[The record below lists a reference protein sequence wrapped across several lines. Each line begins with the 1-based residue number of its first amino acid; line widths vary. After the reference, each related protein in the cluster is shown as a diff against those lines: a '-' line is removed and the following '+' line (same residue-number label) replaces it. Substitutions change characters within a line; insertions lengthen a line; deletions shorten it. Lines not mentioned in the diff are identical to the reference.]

1 MIKQIPVSKLEV
13 GMYIT
18 PMTADTGAKGLRR
31 EGLIRNPDSIA
42 TFRASQVNQVW
53 IDTDKGKDSDFA
65 MPAHK
70 AQAHNK
76 AKVSLKQE
84 REQAAKVYDEAL
96 GLVSNLMDD
105 VKLGKAIDVTPME
118 SLAEDINESIFNN
131 QNALL
136 CLSQIREK
144 DRYLMEHSINVAI
157 LMGIFARHLGY
168 DEQTIQQLVTGALL
182 HDIGK
187 IRVPDEVLHKP
198 GKLSDSEWQE
208 MRRHVEYGVEV
219 LKKSPG
225 VSEIALSIC
234 GLHHERLDGGGYPA
248 GIKDINIYGRMA
260 AVVDVYDAIT
270 ASRVYHEG
278 MPPVAAMRKLL
289 EWSDNHLDQSL
300 VYEFI
305 RCMSVYPVG
314 SLVELDSGKLAVVI
328 TSYADK
334 PSLPLVRQVYSLH
347 SKQHIKPQLLDLSSA
362 LVEQKV
368 VATHDPKTFD
378 IDIKQF
384 L

>member
-1 MIKQIPVSKLEV
+1 
-13 GMYIT
+13 MYIT
-18 PMTADTGAKGLRR
+18 PMTAATGAKGLRK
-31 EGLIRNPDSIA
+31 EGLIQSPDSIA
-42 TFRASQVNQVW
+42 TFKASAVDEVW
-53 IDTDKGKDSDFA
+53 IDTGKGKDSAFA
-65 MPAHK
+65 LPTTK
-70 AQAHNK
+70 PRVPVK

-84 REQAAKVYDEAL
+84 RQQAGKVYDEAL

-105 VKLGKAIDVTPME
+105 VKLGNAIDVTPME
-118 SLAEDINESIFNN
+118 NLAEDINESIFNN
-131 QNALL
+131 PNALL

-168 DEQTIQQLVTGALL
+168 DETTIHQLVTGALL

-187 IRVPDEVLHKP
+187 IRVSDEVLNKP
-198 GKLSDSEWQE
+198 GKLTDSEWQE
-208 MRRHVEYGVEV
+208 MRCHVEFGLEV
-219 LKKSPG
+219 LKKSAG

-234 GLHHERLDGGGYPA
+234 GLHHERLDGGGYPS
-248 GIKDINIYGRMA
+248 GTVDINIYGRMA

-270 ASRVYHEG
+270 ASRIYHEG
-278 MPPVAAMRKLL
+278 MPPATAMRKLL
-289 EWSDNHLDQSL
+289 EWSDNHLDKSL

-328 TSYADK
+328 TTHADNA
-334 PSLPLVRQVYSLH
+334 SLPVVRLIYSMA
-347 SKQHIKPQLLDLSSA
+347 SKLYIKPQVVNLASA
-362 LVEQKV
+362 LVEQKI
-368 VATHDPKTFD
+368 VASHDPKMFG
-378 IDIKQF
+378 IDIGKF